1 MIVDFYQ
8 LTATPLERVLP
19 RICERLLE
27 TRERLLI
34 VAAPEQLDR
43 LDQLLWTY
51 KADSFLPHGK
61 ADADDPERQPILLAP
76 EAHAGN
82 EARNIALADGRWR
95 DEALQFD
102 RTFYFF
108 DNGGAEEAR
117 QVWRQ
122 LGGREGLERRYWR
135 QENGK
140 WVQGP

>member
-8 LTATPLERVLP
+8 LSATPLERVLP

-27 TRERLLI
+27 TGERLLI

-51 KADSFLPHGK
+51 KADSFLPHAK
-61 ADADDPERQPILLAP
+61 ADSDAPERQPILLA
-76 EAHAGN
+76 ADANAAN
-82 EARNIALADGRWR
+82 EARNIALADGQWR
-95 DEALQFD
+95 EEALQFD

-108 DNGGAEEAR
+108 DKEGAEAAR
-117 QVWRQ
+117 QAWRQ
-122 LGGREGLERRYWR
+122 LGGRDGVERRYWR

>member
-1 MIVDFYQ
+1 VIVDFYQ
-8 LTATPLERVLP
+8 LSATPLERVLP

-27 TRERLLI
+27 TGERLLI
-34 VAAPEQLDR
+34 VVQPEQLDR

-51 KADSFLPHGK
+51 KADSFLPHARAG
-61 ADADDPERQPILLAP
+61 ADAPERQPILLAP
-76 EAHAGN
+76 EAKGSN
-82 EARNIALADGRWR
+82 DARNIALADGRWR

-108 DNGGAEEAR
+108 DSNGAEEAR
-117 QVWRQ
+117 QAWRQ

>member
-8 LTATPLERVLP
+8 LSATPLERVLP

-27 TRERLLI
+27 TGERLLI

-51 KADSFLPHGK
+51 KADSFLPHAKGS
-61 ADADDPERQPILLAP
+61 AASPECQPILLAADP
-76 EAHAGN
+76 SAPNGAHN
-82 EARNIALADGRWR
+82 VALADGKWR

-108 DNGGAEEAR
+108 DTGGVEEAR

-122 LGGREGLERRYWR
+122 LAGKEGLERRYWR